1 MSFKDRVVVV
11 TGAAMGIGEAVA
23 LRFAQ
28 LDGTVALLD
37 NNEEAGQ
44 KTAKSLQA
52 EGMRAEFFACDVST
66 AGQVERAIASV
77 VSKLGG
83 IDVVVSNA
91 AIQRYGDVVS
101 TSEELWDE
109 VMAVNLKASFLLAK
123 YAVPRMIERG
133 GGAIVVTGSVQ
144 SLAALGNSVAY
155 VTAKHGLLGMVRAIA
170 IDHAKQKIRANL
182 VCPGAI
188 DTPMLRWSA
197 GLAPEPDKVIEACT
211 RAHALGR
218 IGRPEEVA
226 NAIAFLASEWAS
238 FITGAALLVDGGVLA
253 PAGGMAFVRK
263 RNRKSHLGF
272 RLRALASTRM
282 DANETWPLTQDISP
296 GEVDVRPRR
305 V

>member
-1 MSFKDRVVVV
+1 MNMSFKDRVVVV

-44 KTAKSLQA
+44 KTAKSLQDN
-52 EGMRAEFFACDVST
+52 GMRAEFFACDVST
-66 AGQVERAIASV
+66 ARQVEQAIASV

-253 PAGGMAFVRK
+253 PAGGMAFVESGTG
-263 RNRKSHLGF
+263 SH
-272 RLRALASTRM
+272 
-282 DANETWPLTQDISP
+282 Q
-296 GEVDVRPRR
+296 
-305 V
+305 